1 MAGGEP
7 LVNPSYDE
15 LARLRDEHEARISAL
30 RARVVV
36 VENERDEAQAGF
48 RLMTQALR
56 RRGCCDTHANGNV
69 H

>member
-7 LVNPSYDE
+7 QVNPSYDE
-15 LARLRDEHEARISAL
+15 LSRLRDEHEARISAL
-30 RARVVV
+30 RARIVVL
-36 VENERDEAQAGF
+36 EKERDEARAGF

-56 RRGCCDTHANGNV
+56 RRGCCEPHTNGNA

>member
-15 LARLRDEHEARISAL
+15 LAQLRDEHEARIFAL

-36 VENERDEAQAGF
+36 LEKERDEARAGF
-48 RLMTQALR
+48 QVMTQALR
-56 RRGCCDTHANGNV
+56 RRGCCGTHTNGIS

>member
-1 MAGGEP
+1 

-30 RARVVV
+30 RARIVV
-36 VENERDEAQAGF
+36 VENERDEARSAFQ
-48 RLMTQALR
+48 LMTRALR
-56 RRGCCDTHANGNV
+56 RRGCCEPHTNGNA

>member
-1 MAGGEP
+1 M
-7 LVNPSYDE
+7 VNPSYDQ

-36 VENERDEAQAGF
+36 VENERDEARAGF

-56 RRGCCDTHANGNV
+56 RRGCCDTHTNGV
-69 H
+69 SH